1 MAMNMRGSLNVS
13 RFQKSPAQPRFYGKA
28 LIHGVEYIVKG
39 WEKESAQ
46 GPWISLLFEDPLHG
60 DPAEETPATKSSIFS
75 KPLPTPVETPTPL
88 DNHRIRSD
96 LFDDDIP
103 F

>member
-13 RFQKSPAQPRFYGKA
+13 SFQKSPVQPRFYGRA
-28 LIHGVEYIVKG
+28 LIHGVEYIIKG
-39 WEKESAQ
+39 WEKESAK

-60 DPAEETPATKSSIFS
+60 DSAEETSAVKSSVFS
-75 KPLPTPVETPTPL
+75 KPLPAPVEAPT
-88 DNHRIRSD
+88 DNRRNRSD